1 MKQGGMRM
9 SSKPILGE
17 RLLEVQDLVVCYGKT
32 AALKGVSLHVDKGA
46 IVALIGANGAGKST
60 ILRVISGLMTPTS
73 GCVLFEGNRIDC
85 LPGHKIAKLGITHVP
100 EGKRI
105 FSKLS
110 VAENLKIAIR
120 SSEGAASALERVFQ
134 HFPILKER
142 IRQRAGT
149 LSGGEQQMLAIGR
162 GLMAEPRLL
171 LLDEPSLG
179 VSPKMTMEIAQVIGE
194 INREGTTILLAE
206 QNARLALKLSQRGYV
221 LETGLVALE
230 GSTADLVQNE
240 DVKRAYLS
248 A

>member
-1 MKQGGMRM
+1 MKQGGMKM

-17 RLLEVQDLVVCYGKT
+17 RLLEVKDLVVYYGKT
-32 AALKGVSLHVDKGA
+32 AALRGISLHLDRGA

-60 ILRVISGLMTPTS
+60 ILRVISGLMKPTS
-73 GCVLFEGNRIDC
+73 GEILFEGNRIDW
-85 LPGHKIAKLGITHVP
+85 LPGHVIARLGITHVP

-110 VAENLKIAIR
+110 IAENLKIASR
-120 SSEGAASALERVFQ
+120 SSKGAASALERVFQ

-142 IRQRAGT
+142 IKQRAGT

-179 VSPKMTMEIAQVIGE
+179 ISPKMTMEIAQVIGE

-206 QNARLALKLSQRGYV
+206 QNARLALKLSQKGYV

-230 GSTADLVQNE
+230 GNTTDLVQNE